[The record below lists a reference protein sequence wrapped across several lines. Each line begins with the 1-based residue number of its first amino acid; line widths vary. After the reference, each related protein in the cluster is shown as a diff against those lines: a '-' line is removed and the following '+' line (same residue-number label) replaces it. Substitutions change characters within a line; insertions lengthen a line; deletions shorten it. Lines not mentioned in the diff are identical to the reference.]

1 MYIYSKQSFGRCQN
15 DSCTTFFPILLIS
28 GDYIEIVNVKRCI
41 VRLND
46 LFLFY
51 FQVASGP
58 VGAHGV
64 NVVMIVNQEYNPNI
78 GNQD

>member
-1 MYIYSKQSFGRCQN
+1 MYSSVEWSIF
-15 DSCTTFFPILLIS
+15 
-28 GDYIEIVNVKRCI
+28 V
-41 VRLND
+41 
-46 LFLFY
+46 Y